1 MVHASEFILLQGTK
15 VGEKSL
21 VLHTLS
27 RRWGRRSF
35 LTSVGRKS
43 PMALFLPLSLLEG
56 EVVEN
61 ARSELWRLREIS
73 AAHPL
78 GGIRG
83 DLHKNTMTLFLSE
96 VLYRTVRDGEGD
108 EELYDWCRR
117 SILTLDALETDF
129 SNFHL
134 RFLLEFAT
142 VMGFSPS
149 ADDLA
154 PFAGEHFSKVQLLLK
169 GSAADSLLV
178 PMNGAERNEVAS
190 LLLDYIGWHTETK
203 IAVRSLGVLRELYK

>member
-1 MVHASEFILLQGTK
+1 MGTAQFPDERGQEGG
-15 VGEKSL
+15 VRRGGELAGVIAGAKPAQ
-21 VLHTLS
+21 H
-27 RRWGRRSF
+27 
-35 LTSVGRKS
+35 
-43 PMALFLPLSLLEG
+43 
-56 EVVEN
+56 VV
-61 ARSELWRLREIS
+61 
-73 AAHPL
+73 
-78 GGIRG
+78 
-83 DLHKNTMTLFLSE
+83 D
-96 VLYRTVRDGEGD
+96 D